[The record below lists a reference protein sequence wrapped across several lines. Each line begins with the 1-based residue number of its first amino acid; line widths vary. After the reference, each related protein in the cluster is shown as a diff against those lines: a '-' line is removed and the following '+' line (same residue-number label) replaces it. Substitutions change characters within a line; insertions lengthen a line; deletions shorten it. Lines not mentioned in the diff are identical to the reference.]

1 MKGKLKFS
9 IEDVEMEFGITLKRN
24 ASCLGLD
31 TASKTGYC
39 RAQTTNKDITLDLGY
54 FNVDVSKVKQKT
66 LKRRILA
73 EHIYENLKNLLV
85 GQLYN
90 VVVIEDVF
98 HGINAH
104 TTILLARIGGIAYAL
119 SKHHNTKD
127 IMWRTASEARKTL
140 GLKGNGKKKEIMAE
154 VNGRLRTSIKN
165 DNVVDAIIL
174 ALNGLKEE

>member
-1 MKGKLKFS
+1 MQNTLKFN
-9 IEDVEMEFGITLKRN
+9 IEDVETEFGIKIN
-24 ASCLGLD
+24 KNSKCLGLD

-39 RAQTTNKDITLDLGY
+39 IATAKDKYLTLELGY
-54 FNVDVSKVKQKT
+54 FNVDVSKIKQKT

-73 EHIYENLKNLLV
+73 EHIYENLRKLLV

-119 SKHHNTKD
+119 SRHHNTKD
-127 IMWRTASEARKTL
+127 IMWRTASEARKAL
-140 GLKGNGKKKEIMAE
+140 GLKGNGKKKEIMEA
-154 VNGRLRTSIKN
+154 VNGRLGTSIKN